1 MTITAAAAPIAFQR
15 RFTETPISVE
25 TREHILADPSFGRY
39 FTDHMIAIDW
49 TADRGWHDARLQP
62 YGPLTMDPAS
72 AVLHYGQEVFEGL
85 KAFRHADGS
94 IWTFRPEQNAARL
107 QGSARRLALPELST
121 TDFLESLRVLVSADA
136 AWVPSGAER
145 SLYLRPFIIANETFI
160 GVRPARVA
168 AYYAIASPAGPYFEE
183 GVKPVSIWV
192 STEFSRAGRGGTG
205 AAKSGGNY
213 ASSLLPQNEAQSNG
227 CAQVLFADAETGT
240 RIDEVGSMNI
250 FFLTRENV
258 LVTPPASGSIL
269 EGITRDSVIQIARDR
284 GLRVDERDVLI
295 AELCDGMTSGEITE
309 VFATGTAGVITPIA
323 QLKSREGAWGSADAA
338 VGDVTR
344 ELRDELTGIQRGH
357 RADRHGWMWRLDE

>member
-1 MTITAAAAPIAFQR
+1 MTITADAAPLTFQR
-15 RFTETPISVE
+15 YLTETPAPTK
-25 TREHILADPSFGRY
+25 TREHILTDPGFGRH
-39 FTDHMIAIDW
+39 FTDHMVAVDW
-49 TADRGWHDARLQP
+49 SSDRGWHDARLQP
-62 YGPLTMDPAS
+62 YGPLEMSPAS

-85 KAFRHADGS
+85 KAYRHADGS

-107 QGSARRLALPELST
+107 QRSARRLALPELST
-121 TDFLESLRVLVSADA
+121 ADFLESLRVLVSADA

-168 AYYAIASPAGPYFEE
+168 AYYAIASPAGSSIDE

-213 ASSLLPQNEAQSNG
+213 AASLLPQQEAQRNG

-240 RIDEVGSMNI
+240 RVDEVGSMNI
-250 FFLTRENV
+250 FFLTRENS
-258 LVTPPASGSIL
+258 LVTPAASGSIL
-269 EGITRDSVIQIARDR
+269 EGITRDSVIQLARDR

-295 AELCDGMTSGEITE
+295 SELCDGLASGEITE
-309 VFATGTAGVITPIA
+309 IFATGTAGVITPIA
-323 QLKSREGAWGSADAA
+323 QVKSREGTWGRVDAA
-338 VGDVTR
+338 VGPVTR
-344 ELRDELTGIQRGH
+344 ELRDELTGIQHGH
-357 RADRHGWMWRLDE
+357 RADRYGWMWRLDE